1 MRSDPRPPG
10 PRPGVFFAPVS
21 PVRTLRLACGME
33 HAPDLSWLA
42 DALGG
47 VSYTAQAMTLLPG
60 VAPSGRVTDL
70 RAVLDAT
77 EDDGAASTAVR
88 LFLLAREVPAPH
100 AAALLGSEARVGSLV
115 EAGLLASG
123 RVPGTLRA
131 TCAIQTVADGDDVYY
146 IVRDFAPD
154 VLGGSLAED
163 HVLGVAL
170 ATRSLAMRTV
180 RRPVTGALDLG
191 TGQGFQAL
199 LASRHASRVVAT
211 DVSERALH
219 LAALTIS
226 INDGML
232 AGAGRID
239 LRKGGLYDPVHKGE
253 QFGLIVSNP
262 PFMIAPPHGVVGIGA
277 VDDSRGVRPEG
288 DAIVEGVLRGAPA
301 HLEEGGFACVFC
313 NWHHPDVASWRERPR
328 AWLDGLGVD
337 VLVQRL
343 RTDTPEAYASRWIRE
358 LGYAEDHARGPT
370 PDIARWTDYYANLGI
385 GGISLGMVYLRKRT
399 PTGADATPNWFRAD
413 VLDEARF
420 AGEQSGAQVERL
432 MRWQTLLES
441 AAADPTRLLE
451 TRPRL
456 APDHELEQTLRAALG
471 EGWHVTG
478 SLLRQ
483 TQGYQFPIRLQGAL
497 MDLLARFDG
506 TATLREI
513 VEVMAQDAGAD
524 AGPMLTQAPM
534 IVRRLGMDGYLE

>member
-1 MRSDPRPPG
+1 
-10 PRPGVFFAPVS
+10 
-21 PVRTLRLACGME
+21 ME
-33 HAPDLSWLA
+33 HPPVADLSWLA
-42 DALGG
+42 DALGQAA
-47 VSYTAQAMTLLPG
+47 YTAQALTLLPG
-60 VAPSGRVTDL
+60 LAPSGRVVDI
-70 RAVLDAT
+70 RAALEAT
-77 EDDGAASTAVR
+77 EDDGAASAAVR
-88 LFLLAREVPAPH
+88 LFLLGREVPKAH
-100 AAALLGSEARVGSLV
+100 ALILLGSDTRLATLTQS
-115 EAGLLASG
+115 GLLAAGSVEG
-123 RVPGTLRA
+123 SLRA
-131 TCAIQTVADGDDVYY
+131 TCAIQPVHGGDDLYY

-180 RRPVTGALDLG
+180 RRPVKASLDLG

-199 LASRHASRVVAT
+199 LASRHSGRVVAT
-211 DVSERALH
+211 DVSPRALN

-226 INDGML
+226 INRGML
-232 AGAGRID
+232 AGAGQID
-239 LRKGGLYDPVHKGE
+239 LRRGGLYEPVKPGE
-253 QFGLIVSNP
+253 TFGLIVSNP

-277 VDDSRGVRPEG
+277 VDDARGVRPEG
-288 DAIVEGVLRGAPA
+288 DAIVEGVLKGAPA
-301 HLEEGGFACVFC
+301 HLEEGAFACVFC
-313 NWHHPDVASWRERPR
+313 NWHHPDVASWRERPQ
-328 AWLDGLGVD
+328 AWLDGRGVD

-343 RTDTPEAYASRWIRE
+343 RTDTPAAYASRWIRE

-370 PDIARWTDYYANLGI
+370 PDLARWTDYYASLDI
-385 GGISLGMVYLRKRT
+385 GGISLGMIYLRKRT
-399 PTGADATPNWFRAD
+399 PGPGQPPNWFRAD
-413 VLDEARF
+413 VLDDARF
-420 AGEQSGAQVERL
+420 AGEQSGPQVERL
-432 MRWQTLLES
+432 MRWQTILES
-441 AAADPTRLLE
+441 AALDPTRLLE

-456 APDHELEQTLRAALG
+456 APDHELEQTLKAALG

-513 VEVMAQDAGAD
+513 VELMAQDAGAD